1 MATDNFLGHAPNLG
15 SPAVGAFA
23 ITPHNTNE
31 LSQVTRALR
40 IGSSDGTLSVTFA
53 DGTNAIF
60 PVSAYEILPFRVK
73 MVKTA
78 TTVDVWGL
86 I

>member
-1 MATDNFLGHAPNLG
+1 MATDNFLAYTPNLG
-15 SPAVGAFA
+15 SPAAGAFA

-40 IGSSDGTLSVTFA
+40 IGSSAGTLSVTFA
-53 DGTNAIF
+53 DGSDAIF
-60 PVSAYEILPFRVK
+60 PVEAYEILPFRVK
-73 MVKTA
+73 VVKTA

-86 I
+86 V